1 MWQILENLRL
11 EIGYHS
17 FMSRLLTII
26 ALIGLTLSLGSVP
39 VKAQSG
45 EMPVY
50 IVQPGDTVN
59 LIAVRFGVSPVDL
72 IDTNGLTNPDALNV
86 GTPLKIPGLIGFSGT
101 LTTGTAGIGA
111 TLASLSR
118 EYQIPMELLVNLN
131 RITSPGEIYIGSTM
145 ILPSLEEVTIP
156 IEISPLKPGESVLEK
171 SITGGQNPWEFIET
185 NREAGSWSILP
196 QDPIFVF
203 SETTD
208 TTKFSSSLIQEI
220 EITPLPLVQGKT
232 EIIVVKTSQPATL
245 TGSLNGVNLH
255 FQQMRENEYIA
266 LQGVHA
272 LAVTG
277 LSGIKLDVT
286 SPGAEPFHLD
296 QAILIESGYYAQDPA
311 LIVDE
316 STIDPAITG
325 PEDTLVR
332 ELTSP
337 SNPER
342 YWTQMFRIPVDEPS
356 CIKSWYGNRRS
367 YNGSPFDYF
376 HTGIDYGVC
385 ANLNIYSPAPGKVVF
400 SGPLTVRGNATIID
414 HGWGVYS
421 GIWHQSKI
429 LVSEGDTIE
438 TGQLIGEI
446 GGTGRVTGP
455 HLHWEIWVNGI
466 QVEPLDW
473 MDSFYPE
480 DFLDGL

>member
-1 MWQILENLRL
+1 MNKFISVVAVLGL
-11 EIGYHS
+11 
-17 FMSRLLTII
+17 
-26 ALIGLTLSLGSVP
+26 AIGLIAIP
-39 VKAQSG
+39 VQAQSG
-45 EMPVY
+45 DMPVY

-59 LIAVRFGVSPVDL
+59 VIAIRFGVSPLDL
-72 IDTNGLTNPDALNV
+72 IDANGLENPDALNV

-118 EYQIPMELLVNLN
+118 EYQISQDLLVNLN

-145 ILPSLEEVTIP
+145 ILPSLEEVPIP
-156 IEISPLKPGESVLEK
+156 IEISPLIAGESVLEK
-171 SITGGQNPWEFIET
+171 SIIGDQNPWEIIET
-185 NREAGSWSILP
+185 NNEAGSWSVLP
-196 QDPIFVF
+196 QEPIFTF
-203 SETTD
+203 SD
-208 TTKFSSSLIQEI
+208 TSESTKYSSRLIEAI

-232 EIIVVKTSQPATL
+232 EVITVKTNQPAEL
-245 TGSLNGVNLH
+245 TGRLNGVELR
-255 FQQMRENEYIA
+255 FQQIRENEYIA
-266 LQGVHA
+266 LQGIHA
-272 LAVTG
+272 LAATG
-277 LSGIKLDVT
+277 LSEIEIDV
-286 SPGAEPFHLD
+286 SAPDAETFHLD

-325 PEDTLVR
+325 PEDEMVR
-332 ELTSP
+332 ETTSIA
-337 SNPER
+337 SPER
-342 YWTQMFRIPVDEPS
+342 YWNEEFRIPVDEPS

-376 HTGIDYGVC
+376 HTGVDYGVC
-385 ANLNIYSPAPGKVVF
+385 ANLNIYAPAPGKVVF

-429 LVSEGDTIE
+429 LVNLGDTVE

-473 MDSFYPE
+473 MDNLYPE
-480 DFLDGL
+480 DFLDGS

>member
-1 MWQILENLRL
+1 MNKFITAMAVLGLAL
-11 EIGYHS
+11 G
-17 FMSRLLTII
+17 LI
-26 ALIGLTLSLGSVP
+26 AIP
-39 VKAQSG
+39 VQAQSG
-45 EMPVY
+45 DLPVY

-59 LIAVRFGVSPVDL
+59 VIAIRFGVSPIDL
-72 IDTNGLTNPDALNV
+72 IDANGLENPDALNV

-101 LTTGTAGIGA
+101 LTTDTAGIGA
-111 TLASLSR
+111 TLAGLSR
-118 EYQIPMELLVNLN
+118 EYQISADLLVSLN

-145 ILPSLEEVTIP
+145 ILPSLEGVPVP
-156 IEISPLKPGESVLEK
+156 IEISPLISGESILEK
-171 SITGGQNPWEFIET
+171 SILGDQNPWEIIET
-185 NREAGSWSILP
+185 NNETGSWSILP
-196 QDPIFVF
+196 LEPIFTF
-203 SETTD
+203 SDVSES
-208 TTKFSSSLIQEI
+208 TKFTSRLIEAI

-232 EIIVVKTSQPATL
+232 EVITVRTNQPASL
-245 TGSLNGVNLH
+245 SGKLNGVELY
-255 FQQMRENEYIA
+255 FQQFRENEYIA

-272 LAVTG
+272 LAATG
-277 LSGIKLDVT
+277 LSEIEIDVLG
-286 SPGAEPFHLD
+286 PDAETFHLD

-316 STIDPAITG
+316 ATIDPAVTG

-332 ELTSP
+332 ETTSI

-342 YWTQMFRIPVDEPS
+342 YWSEMFRIPVDEPS

-376 HTGIDYGVC
+376 HTGVDYGVC

-429 LVSEGDTIE
+429 LVNVGDTVE
-438 TGQLIGEI
+438 AGQLIGEI

-473 MDSFYPE
+473 MDNLYPE
-480 DFLDGL
+480 DFLDGS